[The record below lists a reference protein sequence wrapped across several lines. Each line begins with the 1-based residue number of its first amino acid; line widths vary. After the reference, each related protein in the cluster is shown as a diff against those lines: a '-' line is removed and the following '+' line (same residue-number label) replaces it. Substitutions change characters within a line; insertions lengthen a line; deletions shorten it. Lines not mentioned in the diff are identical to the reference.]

1 MRPLHC
7 NTPRCW
13 TGRKSDCSP
22 RTAEALPRLGRWPQ
36 PGEGGLV
43 ASGRQA
49 DRGASR
55 NADPACAAS
64 RGCEGPKCCDC
75 RRWCYGATDRTTGAL
90 DSESAPSRA
99 PNDANGSQDC
109 AASHGTVHR
118 PRDYGLCPRSPVGG
132 VRNCGVSRKR
142 RALGHSQRMFVPTPG
157 RPSSP
162 TRRARRA
169 RSAPRTGDR
178 SNQARRLVI
187 LQRGESV
194 LPSEE
199 DIKRLRISD
208 LDKRVGAHARI
219 VISSASPAYCLRAV
233 APAASK
239 R

>member
-43 ASGRQA
+43 ARGRQA
-49 DRGASR
+49 DKGASR
-55 NADPACAAS
+55 N
-64 RGCEGPKCCDC
+64 
-75 RRWCYGATDRTTGAL
+75 
-90 DSESAPSRA
+90 RA

-109 AASHGTVHR
+109 AASRGTVHR

-187 LQRGESV
+187 LERGESV

-219 VISSASPAYCLRAV
+219 VISSA
-233 APAASK
+233 
-239 R
+239 